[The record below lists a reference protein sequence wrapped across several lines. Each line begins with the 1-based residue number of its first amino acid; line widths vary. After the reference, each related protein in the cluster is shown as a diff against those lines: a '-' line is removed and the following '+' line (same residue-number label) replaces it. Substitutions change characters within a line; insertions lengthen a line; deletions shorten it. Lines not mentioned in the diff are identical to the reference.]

1 MFRDIVTM
9 SEIRIGLIPDV
20 TMGPLVPRLYDL
32 LISTERLIFV
42 GKKPSKDRNFATD
55 AQFVSAYGI
64 EGLDSLASRS
74 GSISVANTR
83 IVQLRLEILAKR
95 GPEFGLI
102 SLRLRYVG
110 ADDKARNLQ
119 AMMNPTLDFIRSKV
133 LKPEKSRMAE
143 QFRYAQVEYAKT
155 IKDMLSQALPVGVL
169 QNAEWLI

>member
-1 MFRDIVTM
+1 L
-9 SEIRIGLIPDV
+9 SEKRVGLIPNV
-20 TMGPLVPRLYDL
+20 TMGLLVPKLYDL
-32 LISTERLIFV
+32 LVTNERLIFIS
-42 GKKPSKDRNFATD
+42 KKPSKNHNVATY

-64 EGLDSLASRS
+64 EDLDSLASRS
-74 GSISVANTR
+74 GSISVANTS

-110 ADDKARNLQ
+110 PDNRARNVL

-133 LKPEKSRMAE
+133 PKPDENRMAE

-155 IKDMLSQALPVGVL
+155 IKEMLSQVLPVGVL
-169 QNAEWLI
+169 QNAE